1 MFKLENKFITIM
13 TISLLIMMIVFTIID
28 WSVDGFDLLKA
39 QQYEFYFQSFVSIS
53 GLAFTSIMAITIFII
68 YKKTK
73 LPSLKYMSLS
83 FLLTS
88 FAYFSIGYHSSY
100 CKVCSDLTMCSA
112 SHNYSN
118 YLIVIAFVI
127 FVLTVLLVN
136 IKNSI
141 SILKLFSY
149 GLITASSILLIVLF
163 ISIQFIETPGI
174 LFYELS
180 DINLQGFV
188 FIFPLFLMAFTL
200 IYLRKKGKIKK
211 VVFLIFSLLSLSFI
225 PQAYH
230 IFLCK
235 ECHVMEC
242 SEFYVFAG
250 LLMHIALGLFIYSLS
265 QQIKEEN
272 S

>member
-1 MFKLENKFITIM
+1 MFNIEKKLITTM
-13 TISLLIMMIVFTIID
+13 TLSLLIMMVIFTIID
-28 WSVDGFDLLKA
+28 WSVDGFNLLKF
-39 QQYEFYFQSFVSIS
+39 QQYEFYFQSFVSIA
-53 GLAFTSIMAITIFII
+53 GLAFTSIMAITVFII

-73 LPSLKYMSLS
+73 LSSLKYMSLS

-88 FAYFSIGYHSSY
+88 FAYMSIGYHSSY

-127 FVLTVLLVN
+127 FVLTVLLIN

-141 SILKLFSY
+141 SILKIFSY
-149 GLITASSILLIVLF
+149 GLITASSILLIILF
-163 ISIQFIETPGI
+163 ISIEFIETPGV
-174 LFYELS
+174 LFYELGN
-180 DINLQGFV
+180 INLQGFV

-200 IYLRKKGKIKK
+200 IYLRKKGNIKR
-211 VVFLIFSLLSLSFI
+211 VVLIIFSLLSLSFI

-235 ECHVMEC
+235 DCHVMEC

-250 LLMHIALGLFIYSLS
+250 LLMHIALGLFVYSLS